1 MTHMRPKL
9 NPLSTPKKGSRE
21 GAVAGTPWS
30 ISKPASI
37 PAYTKRYKSKSQ
49 PITQQIWPSK
59 PSSSQHIDHQILR

>member
-9 NPLSTPKKGSRE
+9 NPLRTPKKGSRE

-49 PITQQIWPSK
+49 PITQQI
-59 PSSSQHIDHQILR
+59 